1 MPKICSNLN
10 IYHRIHVLFTIK
22 KTSVFLLT
30 CMDYLTCNQF
40 HVANLYKT
48 ISNYRN
54 KKSETL
60 AISVF
65 GTTMQQI

>member
-10 IYHRIHVLFTIK
+10 IYHRINVLFTIK

-30 CMDYLTCNQF
+30 GMDYLTCNQF

-65 GTTMQQI
+65 GTTMQ

>member
-1 MPKICSNLN
+1 
-10 IYHRIHVLFTIK
+10 
-22 KTSVFLLT
+22 
-30 CMDYLTCNQF
+30 MDYLTCNQF

-65 GTTMQQI
+65 GTTMQ